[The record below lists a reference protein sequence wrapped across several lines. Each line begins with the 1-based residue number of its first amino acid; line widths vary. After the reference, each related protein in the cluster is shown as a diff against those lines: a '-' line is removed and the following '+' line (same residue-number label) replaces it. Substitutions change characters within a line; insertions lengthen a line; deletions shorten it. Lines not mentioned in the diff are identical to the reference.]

1 MGKAGR
7 PLGGA
12 VVLPGPAGL
21 AAAVIRQAFED
32 HQAGNLGAGLW
43 LASEHGLTWARAAG
57 LDGDYDWREV
67 LRVRGLAIDGA
78 YAIELDADM
87 PETGDNKT
95 YKAILRFRASGES
108 RLVVSALVTACA
120 ACGGDLPAAVRDLAG
135 TAAGERLRAWLT
147 GE

>member
-7 PLGGA
+7 PPGGA
-12 VVLPGPAGL
+12 AVQPGPAGL
-21 AAAVIRQAFED
+21 AAAVIRQAIED

-43 LASEHGLTWARAAG
+43 LGSEHGLTWARAAG
-57 LDGDYDWREV
+57 LDGDYDWRTV
-67 LRVRGLAIDGA
+67 LRRRGLLLGGEYVPA
-78 YAIELDADM
+78 LDTDM
-87 PETGDNKT
+87 PELDNNKT
-95 YKAILRFRASGES
+95 YKAVLRFRRSGES
-108 RLVVSALVTACA
+108 RLVVAALVTACA